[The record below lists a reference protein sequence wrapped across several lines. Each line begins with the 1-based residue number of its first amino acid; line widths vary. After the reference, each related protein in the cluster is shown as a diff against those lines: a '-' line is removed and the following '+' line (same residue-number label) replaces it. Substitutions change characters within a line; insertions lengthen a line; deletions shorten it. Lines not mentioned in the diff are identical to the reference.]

1 MFRNIFCIS
10 LLATLT
16 TCQAQASIVM
26 NNTRV
31 IYNARDRE
39 VTVPISNRSS
49 KPVLVQSWLDDG
61 EVNADPTTHHTP
73 FVIFPPIAR
82 VDGDS
87 AKTLRLRMV
96 NASTLP
102 VDRESV
108 FWLNVLDVPVKLP
121 VGEKNRLQV
130 ALQSRVKVFY
140 RPAGLRGSPGKAVEE
155 LVWHSNGKGLTVT
168 NPTAWHVSLVSV
180 TSKEGEWSV
189 DIIAP
194 GKTRD
199 FPLPLKASTPIGV
212 TWIDDNG
219 AIQIYDAVT
228 Q

>member
-10 LLATLT
+10 VLWLISAHAT
-16 TCQAQASIVM
+16 ASIVM

-31 IYNARDRE
+31 IYNATARE
-39 VTVPISNRSS
+39 VTVPIKNRSS
-49 KPVLVQSWLDDG
+49 KPVLVQSWLDNG
-61 EVNADPTTHHTP
+61 EVNADPTTLRTP

-96 NASTLP
+96 NASALP

-121 VGEKNRLQV
+121 AKEKNRLQV

-140 RPAGLRGSPGKAVEE
+140 RPTGLKGSPATAVRG
-155 LVWHSNGKGLTVT
+155 LIWQSNAKGLTLI
-168 NPTAWHVSLVSV
+168 NPGQWFVSLVSV
-180 TSKEGEWSV
+180 ASGNSVWPLEMIKPGETRRVRAHINAGRSV
-189 DIIAP
+189 Q
-194 GKTRD
+194 
-199 FPLPLKASTPIGV
+199 V

-219 AIQIYDAVT
+219 GTQRYEAVT
-228 Q
+228 K

>member
-10 LLATLT
+10 LLSGLLCA
-16 TCQAQASIVM
+16 QAEASIVM

-31 IYNARDRE
+31 IYNAAARE
-39 VTVPISNRSS
+39 VTVPIKNRSS
-49 KPVLVQSWLDDG
+49 RPVLVQSWLDNGD
-61 EVNADPTTHHTP
+61 VNADPTTHHTP
-73 FVIFPPIAR
+73 FVILPPITR
-82 VDGDS
+82 VEGDS
-87 AKTLRLRMV
+87 AKTLRLRAV
-96 NASTLP
+96 NITALP
-102 VDRESV
+102 ADRESV
-108 FWLNVLDVPVKLP
+108 FWLNVLDVPVKLSAS
-121 VGEKNRLQV
+121 EKNRLQV

-155 LVWHSNGKGLTVT
+155 LIWRSHGKGVTVT
-168 NPTAWHVSLVSV
+168 NPTAWQVSLVSV
-180 TSKEGEWSV
+180 SSQEGEWPV
-189 DIIAP
+189 DIVAP

-219 AIQIYDAVT
+219 GTQIYSAVT

>member
-1 MFRNIFCIS
+1 MFRNIFCII
-10 LLATLT
+10 LLATLFH
-16 TCQAQASIVM
+16 CPVQASVVM

-31 IYNARDRE
+31 IYTATARE
-39 VTVPISNRSS
+39 VTVPLTNRSS
-49 KPVLVQSWLDDG
+49 KPVLVQSWLDNGDAT
-61 EVNADPTTHHTP
+61 ADPATLLIP
-73 FVIFPPIAR
+73 FVSLPPITR
-82 VDGDS
+82 INGNS
-87 AKTLRLRMV
+87 AKTLRLRAV
-96 NASTLP
+96 NVAALP
-102 VDRESV
+102 ADCESV
-108 FWLNVLDVPVKLP
+108 FWLNVLDVPTKAP
-121 VGEKNRLQV
+121 SSARNRLQV

-155 LVWHSNGKGLTVT
+155 LVWRSNGQRVTVT

-180 TSKEGEWSV
+180 ETQAGIWPV
-189 DIIAP
+189 DMIAP

-219 AIQIYDAVT
+219 ATQIFSAVT